1 MTSPTTTA
9 ERWLCYLQEVSDE
22 KDEET
27 CEKLNEFVNNPQ
39 AAAAASGGDGDGG
52 ADGLPAGADPQ
63 FLQQLF
69 PGFGAFG
76 GASGGDAGSRPASS
90 ASAGSAASAA
100 SSARP
105 SSSSGQRPAS
115 SVRPHRSIRIQ
126 LDCM

>member
-1 MTSPTTTA
+1 MTTPTATA
-9 ERWLCYLQEVSDE
+9 ERWSCYLQEVSDE

-39 AAAAASGGDGDGG
+39 AAAAASGGNGDAGGDGLG
-52 ADGLPAGADPQ
+52 AGVPDPQ

-69 PGFGAFG
+69 PGFGGFG

-100 SSARP
+100 SAARP
-105 SSSSGQRPAS
+105 SSSGQRPAS
-115 SVRPHRSIRIQ
+115 SVRPYRSIRIQ
-126 LDCM
+126 LGCM